1 MKLSSKLK
9 HKKIHDSPQIH
20 DNFYFDP
27 KVYFVQFSIP
37 ELDINKRKLLEN
49 DDEEKI
55 ISCRDTRK
63 KMVKLGANE
72 FYLTKGVR

>member
-37 ELDINKRKLLEN
+37 ELDKDKRKLLEN
-49 DDEEKI
+49 DDQEKI

-63 KMVKLGANE
+63 KNG
-72 FYLTKGVR
+72 

>member
-1 MKLSSKLK
+1 MIISIL
-9 HKKIHDSPQIH
+9 IQ
-20 DNFYFDP
+20 
-27 KVYFVQFSIP
+27 KVFFVQFSIP
-37 ELDINKRKLLEN
+37 ELDKNKRKLLEN
-49 DDEEKI
+49 DDEEKT